1 MSSRTLTEEKNEI
14 SVKARDKAGT
24 LCYNRQ
30 QGNLPEKNTGTLSK
44 EIERPMSMRK
54 TRKHRVNQSSYFA
67 CVEDLITSEQVES
80 MKQWRHHFSVTTY
93 DHSLFVSYVAFRL
106 ARRLGRD
113 YRMAARMGLL
123 HDLYLYDSHDKSAHP
138 GNQCFDHPV
147 AAARNAA
154 QLVELS
160 AKEENIILSHM
171 WPLAKTMPRS
181 AEALIVNAADK
192 FCATL
197 EVSYVSRMER
207 VQRWIP
213 RIVGPELAWNAG

>member
-1 MSSRTLTEEKNEI
+1 
-14 SVKARDKAGT
+14 
-24 LCYNRQ
+24 
-30 QGNLPEKNTGTLSK
+30 
-44 EIERPMSMRK
+44 MSMR
-54 TRKHRVNQSSYFA
+54 RVLNERAARSSYFA
-67 CVEDLITSEQVES
+67 CVEDLINTKQVEA

-93 DHSLFVSYVAFRL
+93 DHSLFVSYVAFRM

-160 AKEENIILSHM
+160 AKEENIIVSHM
-171 WPLAKTMPRS
+171 WPLAKTMPHS

-197 EVSYVSRMER
+197 EVSCLSRIKR
-207 VQRWIP
+207 IQRWIP
-213 RIVGPELAWNAG
+213 DPEGMEPAFSAG

>member
-1 MSSRTLTEEKNEI
+1 MSIL
-14 SVKARDKAGT
+14 KALKHDLNQT
-24 LCYNRQ
+24 SY
-30 QGNLPEKNTGTLSK
+30 LS
-44 EIERPMSMRK
+44 
-54 TRKHRVNQSSYFA
+54 
-67 CVEDLITSEQVES
+67 CVEDLITTRQVES
-80 MKQWRHHFSVTTY
+80 MKQWKHHFSVSTY

-106 ARRLGRD
+106 ARRLGKD

-160 AKEENIILSHM
+160 EKEENIIISHM
-171 WPLAKTMPRS
+171 WPLAKTMPQS
-181 AEALIVNAADK
+181 AEALIVNGADK

-197 EVSYVSRMER
+197 EVCYMSRTKR
-207 VQRWIP
+207 VQRWLPDIQAF
-213 RIVGPELAWNAG
+213 ELSGAMA

>member
-1 MSSRTLTEEKNEI
+1 MSAAGLKNLTNQT
-14 SVKARDKAGT
+14 A
-24 LCYNRQ
+24 Y
-30 QGNLPEKNTGTLSK
+30 LS
-44 EIERPMSMRK
+44 
-54 TRKHRVNQSSYFA
+54 
-67 CVEDLITSEQVES
+67 CVEDIITTRQVES

-106 ARRLGRD
+106 ARRMGRD

-147 AAARNAA
+147 AAVRNAA
-154 QLVELS
+154 ALVALTE
-160 AKEENIILSHM
+160 KEENIIVSHM

-192 FCATL
+192 LCATL
-197 EVSYVSRMER
+197 EVSYVSRLKR
-207 VQRWIP
+207 IRRWLPDADLLPIP
-213 RIVGPELAWNAG
+213 SLA